1 MMCPLENLRFLV
13 MQNVGFNMDKLLKLV
28 LSGGAFVVLWL
39 ALIIVGII
47 GYIKNIVI
55 VLGIDPVATTEYV
68 IRIVGVIV
76 PFIGAIMGY
85 L

>member
-1 MMCPLENLRFLV
+1 

>member
-1 MMCPLENLRFLV
+1 
-13 MQNVGFNMDKLLKLV
+13 MDKLLNTVVALGTAYLLLFV
-28 LSGGAFVVLWL
+28 L
-39 ALIIVGII
+39 LIAGFY

-55 VLGIDPVATTEYV
+55 VLGIDPVATTEYI
-68 IRIVGVIV
+68 IRIVGIIV